1 MIPAPGGSA
10 APWEWCRGCPF
21 LTASAP
27 RVVSCGDGFRPAV
40 STVSTVSEPVPDAV
54 PRTIAGLHPTVV
66 TLASTH
72 FIVDAY
78 NNIYAP
84 LLPLFIPHLGLSL
97 TAVGTLAMCFQMAS
111 SVSQLGFGALADRW
125 RPRVLLIAGP
135 LLSVVVLSCVGWA
148 TSPLMLGALLVLGGL
163 GGAAFHPPAA
173 AGVFHASGLSKGF
186 AMSVHITGGS
196 VGMAM
201 APLFF
206 APTIE
211 RLGLHWS
218 PIIAVPGLLALWFL
232 LRRVPPVEPG
242 PAGQREGFGALRPYA
257 RPLTLLYFSVVLR
270 TLTSASF
277 SVFMPVLLTSQGMS
291 IANASLA
298 VTCYLLVSGVGGFAG
313 GTLADRFGPR
323 RVILVSLV
331 SAVPFMVAAAML
343 EGWWLAAAVSI
354 GGLLLQS
361 TLPVNVTYAQML
373 APVGAATVS
382 SLMMGFAWG
391 VGSTMVPVVGLLAD
405 TMGLPRALLCISVVP
420 LLAAVLAAQLPERQT
435 RAVPAHQPTPPDA
448 AL

>member
-1 MIPAPGGSA
+1 VTSA
-10 APWEWCRGCPF
+10 DS
-21 LTASAP
+21 ASERLP
-27 RVVSCGDGFRPAV
+27 RAAAER
-40 STVSTVSEPVPDAV
+40 TV
-54 PRTIAGLHPTVV
+54 AGLPPTVV
-66 TLASTH
+66 SLASTH

-78 NNIYAP
+78 TNIFTP
-84 LLPLFIPHLGLSL
+84 LLPLLIPRYGLSL
-97 TAVGTLAMCFQMAS
+97 AAVGTLAMCFQMAS

-135 LLSVVVLSCVGWA
+135 LVSVVVLSLIG
-148 TSPLMLGALLVLGGL
+148 LMPSTLALGVLLVLGGF

-173 AGVFHASGLSKGF
+173 AAVFRASGANKGY

-206 APTIE
+206 APALE

-218 PIIAVPGLLALWFL
+218 PILALPGLAALWVLLARVPGMAT
-232 LRRVPPVEPG
+232 PSPTG
-242 PAGQREGFGALRPYA
+242 REGLSALKPYA
-257 RPLTLLYFSVVLR
+257 RPLTLLYCSVVLR
-270 TLTSASF
+270 TLTATGF
-277 SVFMPVLLTSQGMS
+277 AVFLPVLLTSQGMS

-298 VTCYLLVSGVGGFAG
+298 GTCYLLVSGVGGFAG

-331 SAVPFMVAAAML
+331 SAVPFMVAASQL
-343 EGWWLAAAVSI
+343 SGWWLTAAVSA

-361 TLPVNVTYAQML
+361 TLPVNVTYGQML
-373 APVGAATVS
+373 APVSAATVS

-391 VGSTMVPVVGLLAD
+391 MGSVMVPVVGFLAD
-405 TMGLPRALLCISVVP
+405 RVGLPTALLCIAGMP
-420 LLAAVLAAQLPERQT
+420 LAAAALAAQLPERT
-435 RAVPAHQPTPPDA
+435 RDA
-448 AL
+448 QQADRSAGPGAASATL